1 VQGFGHPRM
10 TPTAAVLSPPP
21 RGVQSHVATAALVAY
36 RRPAWRRTLVTVQL
50 QRQVVD
56 YALRRRAVLAEVY
69 SGRTGVS
76 DVCDANP
83 YLLRAAKFHG
93 KPSQVMCPICR
104 KEQLTLVSW
113 VFGEHLGAVSGSA
126 RTAEELVLLAIRY
139 EEFAV
144 HVVEV
149 CRTCSWNQLVKSY
162 VLGAARPPKGTRGTR
177 TARDGAR
184 TAIE

>member
-1 VQGFGHPRM
+1 M
-10 TPTAAVLSPPP
+10 
-21 RGVQSHVATAALVAY
+21 
-36 RRPAWRRTLVTVQL
+36 

-56 YALRRRAVLAEVY
+56 YALRRLSLLAEVY

-76 DVCDANP
+76 EVCDANP

-93 KPSQVMCPICR
+93 KQSSVMCPICR

-113 VFGEHLGAVSGSA
+113 VFGDHLGAVSGSA
-126 RTAEELVLLAIRY
+126 RTAEELVLLAIRF

-149 CRTCSWNQLVKSY
+149 CRTCSWNHLVKSY
-162 VLGAARPPKGTRGTR
+162 VLGAPR
-177 TARDGAR
+177 TVKPAKRSGAR
-184 TAIE
+184 TASE